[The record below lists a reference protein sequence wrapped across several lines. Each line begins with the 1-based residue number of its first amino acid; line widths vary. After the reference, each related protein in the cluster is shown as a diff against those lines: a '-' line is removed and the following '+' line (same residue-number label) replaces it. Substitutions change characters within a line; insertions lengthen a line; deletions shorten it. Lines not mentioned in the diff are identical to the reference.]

1 MSELLSVAAALV
13 APGKGILAADES
25 IATMSARLDAAGV
38 PATPETRRAYREMLL
53 TTPGLSRWISGI
65 ILCDETVR
73 QPTADGTPFPAV
85 ARQAGILTGVK
96 VDTGTTR
103 LPFGNGG
110 LVTEGLDGLRGRLE
124 GYREAGATFAKWRA
138 VIGPYAPGRPVLR
151 ANTHALARYAGLCQ
165 EAGIVPIV
173 EPEFLMNGD
182 HGVAVCQA
190 VTANALKE
198 LFDEMHLMGIDP
210 RGIVLKPNMVVSGTG
225 HPVQAGP
232 REVARRTLAVLTA
245 WVPASVP
252 GIAFLSGGQSNEA
265 AAGNLR
271 AINERAAGLPNMP
284 WRLTFSFGRAL
295 VDDALRAWQGAAENA
310 GTAQRAL
317 ADNCRR
323 AAAATDALTA
333 WNPPLVDAP

>member
-1 MSELLSVAAALV
+1 MSELLSTAQALV

-25 IATMSARLDAAGV
+25 IATMSARLESAGV
-38 PATPETRRAYREMLL
+38 PAGTENRRAYRELLL
-53 TTPGLSRWISGI
+53 TTPDLARWISGI

-73 QPTADGTPFPAV
+73 QRVTGGTPFPA
-85 ARQAGILTGVK
+85 AAQRAGILTGVK

-110 LVTEGLDGLRGRLE
+110 LVTEGLDGLRARLE
-124 GYREAGATFAKWRA
+124 SYREAGAAFAKWRA

-182 HGVAVCQA
+182 HGIAVCQA

-198 LFDEMHLMGIDP
+198 LFDEMHVMGVDP
-210 RGIVLKPNMVVSGTG
+210 RGVVLKPNMVVSGTG
-225 HPVQAGP
+225 HSVQADP

-245 WVPASVP
+245 WVPAAVP
-252 GIAFLSGGQSNEA
+252 GVAFLSGGQSNQA
-265 AAGNLR
+265 ASSNLR
-271 AINERAAGLPNMP
+271 AINERAVGLADAP

-295 VDDALRAWQGAAENA
+295 VDDALRTWRGATENVEA
-310 GTAQRAL
+310 AQRAL

-323 AAAATDALTA
+323 AAAAADALTA
-333 WNPPLVDAP
+333 WYPPLVDAP